1 MKCNLYCISKADSVA
16 MIQEYIT
23 KARQFGANLNVV
35 DIFTPSIAKA
45 QKSSPKE
52 AQQSYSNALKGF
64 IKPQSLNIALHPQ
77 SQQLD
82 SMGFAK
88 MLENNAEVNF
98 FIAGAYGFE
107 QDFLQRL
114 KSISLS
120 SLTLSHKVAKIV
132 LCEQIYR
139 ALSII
144 ANHPY
149 HK

>member
-16 MIQEYIT
+16 IIQEYIT
-23 KARQFGANLNVV
+23 KTKQFGANLNVV
-35 DIFTPSIAKA
+35 DIFTQNIAKA
-45 QKSSPKE
+45 QKISPQE
-52 AQQSYSNALKGF
+52 AQKSYSNALIGF
-64 IKPQSLNIALHPQ
+64 AKPQSLNIALHPQ
-77 SQQLD
+77 SKQLD
-82 SMGFAK
+82 SIGFAK
-88 MLENNAEVNF
+88 MLENNTEVNF

-107 QDFLQRL
+107 QKFLQGL

-139 ALSII
+139 ALSIL
-144 ANHPY
+144 AHHPY